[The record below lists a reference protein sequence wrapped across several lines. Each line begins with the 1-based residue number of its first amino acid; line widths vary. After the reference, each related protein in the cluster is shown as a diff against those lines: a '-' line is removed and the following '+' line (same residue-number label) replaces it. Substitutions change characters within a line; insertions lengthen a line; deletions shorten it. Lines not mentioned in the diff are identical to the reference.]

1 MADRAEFFGFGLLLS
16 LTPCVLPMI
25 PILSGIIVGAQN
37 SNGKSSGLKK
47 VNRLHSF
54 NLSLAYTLGMALSYT
69 LAGILAG
76 LSGYSL
82 SAALQ
87 NPWALGIGAVV
98 FVLLALSMF
107 GFYELQLPSALESR
121 IASTTN
127 RFKGGKF
134 ASVFIMGAL
143 SALIVSPCIAAP
155 LAGALAYISKT
166 QDAFLGG
173 IALFTL
179 AMGMGVPLLLIG
191 ASAGTLLPKPGP
203 WMNAIRNFF
212 GVAMLA
218 MAVWIISPL
227 LPGNL
232 VMGLCAALLIVPAI
246 YMHALDSLPP
256 RHTAW
261 DKFWKG
267 IGIIMLITGGGILMG
282 GLSGSQSLLQ
292 PLAGIGS
299 HMNDSGTKNVESP
312 QFRRIKDN
320 LELDH
325 ALKQAA
331 GKYVMLDF
339 MRIGAFPAKN
349 LHAIPFRIH
358 TSRNCS
364 KTWFYCR
371 WMPHKIPTMTGR

>member
-1 MADRAEFFGFGLLLS
+1 
-16 LTPCVLPMI
+16 
-25 PILSGIIVGAQN
+25 
-37 SNGKSSGLKK
+37 
-47 VNRLHSF
+47 
-54 NLSLAYTLGMALSYT
+54 
-69 LAGILAG
+69 
-76 LSGYSL
+76 
-82 SAALQ
+82 
-87 NPWALGIGAVV
+87 
-98 FVLLALSMF
+98 
-107 GFYELQLPSALESR
+107 
-121 IASTTN
+121 
-127 RFKGGKF
+127 
-134 ASVFIMGAL
+134 
-143 SALIVSPCIAAP
+143 
-155 LAGALAYISKT
+155 
-166 QDAFLGG
+166 
-173 IALFTL
+173 
-179 AMGMGVPLLLIG
+179 
-191 ASAGTLLPKPGP
+191 
-203 WMNAIRNFF
+203 
-212 GVAMLA
+212 MLA

-339 MRIGAFPAKN
+339 YADWCVSCKEFARYTFQDTHVQKLLKN
-349 LHAIPFRIH
+349 MVLLQVDA
-358 TSRNCS
+358 TQNTNDDWALMSRFGLFGLPGIVFFDS
-364 KTWFYCR
+364 KGQEIKPLKVVGYQNAEKFLVTQTVFTPR
-371 WMPHKIPTMTGR
+371 KEMNAQ